1 MKPTLPEDRDPDET
15 GADVAERYREV
26 ARDEPPPRLDA
37 RILEAARREVA
48 RAPWYKRLRIP
59 VRREWQVPAA
69 IAAVL
74 VLAVSLGLIVRDNEP
89 PLVPADGFGA
99 AHPSTEEAKLAKSAP
114 PQLAMKDKAGSNV
127 ASDRESRP
135 SRDRSDRPDRQLLA
149 RAAPSPSPTN
159 SAAAP
164 AIQEVPAT
172 HPAQASSP
180 AAAPAP
186 APYAADAAVA
196 AKPREPE
203 QTPAIQGAAESEK
216 KKAETSNAL
225 TGRTAAV
232 QGPRKPDSAKRLAD
246 AKDWMRKIEDLLTA
260 GKQDEARDQLTT
272 FRARYPDYPLP
283 ERMQALLPAQR

>member
-1 MKPTLPEDRDPDET
+1 MKPTLPEDREPDET
-15 GADVAERYREV
+15 GADVSERYRDV
-26 ARDEPPPRLDA
+26 ARDEPPSRLDA

-48 RAPWYKRLRIP
+48 RPPWYSRLRVP
-59 VRREWQVPAA
+59 VRREWQIPAS

-89 PLVPADGFGA
+89 PPVPANGFGA
-99 AHPSTEEAKLAKSAP
+99 GHPSTDEAKLAKAAP

-135 SRDRSDRPDRQLLA
+135 SRDRSERPDRQLLA
-149 RAAPSPSPTN
+149 RSAPSPSPASN
-159 SAAAP
+159 AAAP
-164 AIQEVPAT
+164 AIQAVPAT
-172 HPAQASSP
+172 QPAQASSP

-186 APYAADAAVA
+186 YVADAAVA
-196 AKPREPE
+196 AKPREPDQARATE
-203 QTPAIQGAAESEK
+203 GAAEREK

-225 TGRTAAV
+225 TGRIAAV
-232 QGPRKPDSAKRLAD
+232 QGPRKQDNAKQLAD

-283 ERMQALLPAQR
+283 ERVQALLPPQR

>member
-1 MKPTLPEDRDPDET
+1 LPEDREPEET
-15 GADVAERYREV
+15 GADVTERYRDV

-48 RAPWYKRLRIP
+48 RPPWYNRLRIP
-59 VRREWQVPAA
+59 VRREWQVPAS

-89 PLVPADGFGA
+89 PLVPADGIGA
-99 AHPSTEEAKLAKSAP
+99 GHPSAEEAKLAKAAP
-114 PQLAMKDKAGSNV
+114 PQLAMKDKAGSKV
-127 ASDRESRP
+127 ESDRESRP
-135 SRDRSDRPDRQLLA
+135 SRDRSERPDRQLLA
-149 RAAPSPSPTN
+149 RAAPSPSESSN
-159 SAAAP
+159 AAAP
-164 AIQEVPAT
+164 VIQQVPAT
-172 HPAQASSP
+172 QSAQASSP

-186 APYAADAAVA
+186 YVADAAVA

-203 QTPAIQGAAESEK
+203 QTPAAEGAAERE

-225 TGRTAAV
+225 TGRIAGV
-232 QGPRKPDSAKRLAD
+232 QGMRKQDNAKQLAD
-246 AKDWMRKIEDLLTA
+246 ANDWMRKIEDLLTA

-283 ERMQALLPAQR
+283 ERVQALLPPQR